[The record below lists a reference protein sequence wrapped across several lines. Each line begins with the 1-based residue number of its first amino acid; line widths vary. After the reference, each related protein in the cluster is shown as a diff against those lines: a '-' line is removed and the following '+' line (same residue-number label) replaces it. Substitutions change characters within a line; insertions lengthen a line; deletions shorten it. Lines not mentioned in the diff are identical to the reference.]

1 MGIEKFTD
9 LEVWRIA
16 HQAVVETYRITG
28 GFPSDERFG
37 LIQQMRRSAVSVPAN
52 IAEGFGRRHPKD
64 KVRFYNIG
72 QASIEELRY
81 YLILAGDLGYT
92 KDLDGVRRLLDSTAR
107 MLKRL
112 VLSISNSDDSSP

>member
-1 MGIEKFTD
+1 VGIERFTD
-9 LEVWRIA
+9 FEVWRIA
-16 HQAVVETYRITG
+16 HQAVVEIYRITKA
-28 GFPSDERFG
+28 FPSDERFG

-64 KVRFYNIG
+64 KVRFYNMS

-81 YLILAGDLGYT
+81 YLILAGDLGYA
-92 KDLDGVRRLLDSTAR
+92 KDLTGVGGLLDSTAR

-112 VLSISNSDDSSP
+112 VLSISDSGDSSP